1 MVSGFFILAHTSRD
15 VSTIFT
21 TLIVIK
27 KLASD
32 SKNYLRGN
40 QTYSISLSSPYS
52 TLSPINQEIPQAILL
67 AGFLSVWYLQDSNRG
82 HMDFQSI
89 ALPPELRHH
98 HFCDLRLQS
107 YGKFLR

>member
-67 AGFLSVWYLQDSNRG
+67 AGFSRIRTGDTWIFSPLLYHLS
-82 HMDFQSI
+82 
-89 ALPPELRHH
+89 
-98 HFCDLRLQS
+98 
-107 YGKFLR
+107 